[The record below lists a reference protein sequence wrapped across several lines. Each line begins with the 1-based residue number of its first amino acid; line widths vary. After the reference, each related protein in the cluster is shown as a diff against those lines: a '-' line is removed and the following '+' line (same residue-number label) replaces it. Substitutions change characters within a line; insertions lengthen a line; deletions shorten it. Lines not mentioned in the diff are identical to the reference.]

1 MNENSSQINESSV
14 STSLNCT
21 RPSVTTIDILKQEL
35 YQTQLQLK
43 TKNAFISELQND
55 VEQLQ
60 IVEDDNIKLKSE
72 ILTKESDLKQWT
84 VKYSNLEFKLL
95 DQQKDHLL
103 QIDLLNEQLSVL
115 KNLKDKP
122 KEDLPVNLNE
132 SIITDLKTE
141 LNEKKE
147 KYEEMQNMINNQEI
161 IIMELEHSKSRAI
174 EELEEYKIKVDFKTD
189 QLNEW
194 KQKYET
200 LQEECEMLRLQLNSI
215 NNQNDHNKRGNSLF
229 AEVDDKR
236 QALTTEL
243 EMKREKYETLKKCL
257 SKANHD
263 NNQMKMEIMRLEKQL
278 LETERNDDLEKSTL
292 IQSYKNRISDLEA
305 KIRELDKRPE
315 TPQVLKIDNLSNDGM
330 NVVLQIVSDV
340 RKEKKALE
348 EEMNRRSIRDMEAR
362 QQCFK
367 GECEIRQLKKEMRRD
382 KLQLKELEQQ
392 ISVLKSKLSSS
403 KENIGEDK
411 RITSKGVRFHNNC
424 KIEDGGPSLKLAK
437 KIPQQAVLNTIV
449 CPKLEEL

>member
-1 MNENSSQINESSV
+1 MNENSSQNNESSV
-14 STSLNCT
+14 SASLNYN

-72 ILTKESDLKQWT
+72 ILTKESDLRQWT

-95 DQQKDHLL
+95 DQQKDHLS

-122 KEDLPVNLNE
+122 KEDSPVNLNE
-132 SIITDLKTE
+132 SIITELKTE

-147 KYEEMQNMINNQEI
+147 KYEEMQNIINNQEI
-161 IIMELEHSKSRAI
+161 IIMELEHSKSKAI
-174 EELEEYKIKVDFKTD
+174 EELEEFKVKVDFKTD

-215 NNQNDHNKRGNSLF
+215 NNLNDHNKRGNSLF

-411 RITSKGVRFHNNC
+411 RMTSKGVRFHNNC

>member
-1 MNENSSQINESSV
+1 MNENLSQNNESSV
-14 STSLNCT
+14 STSTNCT
-21 RPSVTTIDILKQEL
+21 RPSITTIDILKQEL

-72 ILTKESDLKQWT
+72 ILTKESDLRQWT

-95 DQQKDHLL
+95 DQQKDHLS
-103 QIDLLNEQLSVL
+103 QIDLLNEQLSIL

-132 SIITDLKTE
+132 TIVTELKTE

-174 EELEEYKIKVDFKTD
+174 EELEEFKRKFDFKTD

-215 NNQNDHNKRGNSLF
+215 NNLNAHNKRGNSLF

-243 EMKREKYETLKKCL
+243 EIKREKYETLKKCL

-292 IQSYKNRISDLEA
+292 IQSYKNCISDLEA

-367 GECEIRQLKKEMRRD
+367 GECEIRQLKKEMRKD

-424 KIEDGGPSLKLAK
+424 KIEDGGPSLKQAK